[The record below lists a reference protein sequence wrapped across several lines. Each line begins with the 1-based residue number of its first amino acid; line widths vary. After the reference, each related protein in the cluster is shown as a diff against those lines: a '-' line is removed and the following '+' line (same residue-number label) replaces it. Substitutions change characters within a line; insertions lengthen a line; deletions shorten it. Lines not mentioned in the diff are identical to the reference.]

1 MSSNSEIPKLR
12 TFLKIFLELNEGIL
26 EISGKELSRR
36 LISP

>member
-1 MSSNSEIPKLR
+1 MSSNSEISKLR

-26 EISGKELSRR
+26 EISGKKLSRR